1 MRALIRRRRDPSA
14 LRSDPAPSRWSWRLQ
29 RLMLT
34 PGFRFTLRVG
44 MPFGLALIAGTLY
57 LADEERRGEIAEIL
71 AEARTSIEERPEFM
85 VKLMAIDGADPALAA
100 EVRAAL
106 PLEFP
111 MTSFD
116 LDLPALKAD
125 VAAIHGVRTAGVRVK
140 PGGILHI
147 QVTPRVPVA
156 IWREAKGLSLI
167 DRDGALVSY
176 IGSRTEHP
184 DLPLIAGEGAARHVP
199 EALNLINAGAA
210 LGDRLHGLVRIG
222 DRRWDVVLDRD
233 QRIMLPETGAL
244 QALERV
250 IALEGA
256 QEVLTR
262 DVARIDMRL
271 SHRPTVRM
279 TDDATQNWWQIK
291 ELSGQ

>member
-256 QEVLTR
+256 QEALTR

>member
-1 MRALIRRRRDPSA
+1 MRALIRRSDPA
-14 LRSDPAPSRWSWRLQ
+14 ATRSDPAPSRWSWRLQ

-44 MPFGLALIAGTLY
+44 LPFCLALIAGGLY
-57 LADEERRGEIAEIL
+57 LADEKRRGAIVEKL

-100 EVRAAL
+100 EVRASL

-116 LDLPALKAD
+116 LNLPDLKAQIT
-125 VAAIHGVRTAGVRVK
+125 AINGVRSAGVRVK

-147 QVTPRVPVA
+147 QITPRIPVA
-156 IWREAKGLSLI
+156 IWRNAQGLSLI

-176 IGSRTEHP
+176 ISTRAEHP

-199 EALNLINAGAA
+199 EALSLIKAGAA
-210 LGDRLHGLVRIG
+210 LGDRMHGLVRMG
-222 DRRWDVVLDRD
+222 ERRWDVVLDRD
-233 QRIMLPETGAL
+233 QRILLPEDGAL
-244 QALERV
+244 QALDRV

-262 DVARIDMRL
+262 DVARVDMRL
-271 SHRPTVRM
+271 GHRPTVRM
-279 TDDATQNWWQIK
+279 TEEATEKWWQIK